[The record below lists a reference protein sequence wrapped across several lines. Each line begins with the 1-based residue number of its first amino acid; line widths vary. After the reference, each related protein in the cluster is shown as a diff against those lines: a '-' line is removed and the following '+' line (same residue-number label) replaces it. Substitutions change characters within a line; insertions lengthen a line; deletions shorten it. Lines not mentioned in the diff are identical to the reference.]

1 MSKLQF
7 EKNKPPERTF
17 IHPPFDGLAE
27 IRKMATEH
35 PSSKVRENAA
45 RLVDVLLDIQEVAEA
60 QGKPLEKRVLKPQIE
75 IPPHDIP
82 LSALLEKMAS
92 PQARQNPAQMQVYLD
107 VIKARH
113 AQETKKG
120 K

>member
-7 EKNKPPERTF
+7 EKNKPLERTF
-17 IHPPFDGLAE
+17 IHPPFDGLAQ

-45 RLVDVLLDIQEVAEA
+45 RLVDVLLDLQDVAEA
-60 QGKPLEKRVLKPQIE
+60 QSKPLEKRVLKPQIE
-75 IPPHDIP
+75 IPPHDIS

-92 PQARQNPAQMQVYLD
+92 PQASQNPAQMQVYLD
-107 VIKARH
+107 AIKAIS